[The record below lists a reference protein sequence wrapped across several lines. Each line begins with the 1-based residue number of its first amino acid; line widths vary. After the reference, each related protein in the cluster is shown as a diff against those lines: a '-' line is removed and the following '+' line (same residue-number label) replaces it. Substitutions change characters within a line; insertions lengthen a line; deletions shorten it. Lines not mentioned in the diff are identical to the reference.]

1 MTEKRE
7 PMKHVAVA
15 VGRVARVTLQRPP
28 VNVLNLEMLGELE
41 RTFRE
46 LIPSEPA
53 VVVLEAEGRAFC
65 AGVDIADHTE
75 DRVGGMLEV
84 FHSVFAAMNAL
95 DVPLVALVKGA
106 ALGGGCELVCACDMV
121 LASRSATFGQP
132 EIKVG
137 VFPPVAA
144 VELQRVVGPRRAAE
158 MILTGE
164 PFSAQ
169 QAAAIGLVNRV
180 LPDEE
185 FDQQAEAFLGLL
197 SRHSRPVL
205 SFTKQAL
212 RLGRNQTLEQALPEL
227 EVLYLDKLMQTQDAR
242 EGIRAFMEKRPP
254 RFQDL

>member
-1 MTEKRE
+1 
-7 PMKHVAVA
+7 MKEEGGAMEHVDV
-15 VGRVARVTLQRPP
+15 VQGRVARVILRRPP
-28 VNVLNLEMLGELE
+28 LNVLNLEMLGELE
-41 RTFRE
+41 RAFRE
-46 LIPSEPA
+46 LIPTEPA
-53 VVVLEAEGRAFC
+53 LVVLAAEGRAFS

-75 DRVGGMLEV
+75 DRVGGMLEI
-84 FHSVFAAMNAL
+84 FHSVFVAMGAL
-95 DVPLVALVKGA
+95 DVPLVALVQGP
-106 ALGGGCELVCACDMV
+106 ALGGGCELVTACDLV

-144 VELQRVVGPRRAAE
+144 VELQQVVGARRAAE
-158 MILTGE
+158 MLFTGE

-180 LPDEE
+180 LPDESFAE
-185 FDQQAEAFLGLL
+185 QAEAFLGLI

-212 RLGRNQTLEQALPEL
+212 RLGRGRTLEEALPDL

-254 RFQDL
+254 VFGDF